1 MAAENI
7 ELIAAY
13 FTLAGDVY
21 PFGPTQI
28 SPYPFRDRVEAAARA
43 GWKGM
48 GLIPDDVDATAAKI
62 GHAEMKRILAANGI
76 KYVELEFLVDW
87 HLDGE
92 RRKKSDELRTR
103 LLAIAEIFGARNIKV
118 GPSLGQDVHHP
129 RPEELVPDIPRMQ
142 EAFAVLCRDAAKHG
156 TAIVLEVMP
165 FGNVRTIEAGRAI
178 VEGANQSNGGLL
190 LDIWHM
196 GRGGI
201 DYNEVATIPHR
212 FISSIELDDADEKVV
227 GSLWEDT
234 IHHRRLP
241 GEGVLHPRT
250 FIRSVQTAGYRGP
263 WGVEILSELSQA
275 SPHRDGPK
283 IVRGDDGA
291 VPAVRANKIEFK
303 YERGVQPTPK
313 LGDWV
318 EVLTEILEL
327 EAKLPKRER
336 RFDAAA
342 VRGAAW
348 ARLRR
353 RARSAS
359 VRQSMAR

>member
-13 FTLAGDVY
+13 FTLAGDAY

-28 SPYPFRDRVEAAARA
+28 SPFPFRDRVEAAARS

-92 RRKKSDELRTR
+92 RRKKSDELRAR

-118 GPSLGQDVHHP
+118 GPGLGQDVNNP

-142 EAFAVLCRDAAKHG
+142 EAFAELCRDAARHG
-156 TAIVLEVMP
+156 TAIVLEIMP
-165 FGNVRTIEAGRAI
+165 FGNVRTIAAGRAI
-178 VEGANQSNGGLL
+178 VERANQPNGGLL
-190 LDIWHM
+190 LDIWHIA
-196 GRGGI
+196 RGGI
-201 DYNEVATIPHR
+201 DYDEITAIPQR
-212 FISSIELDDADEKVV
+212 FVSSIELDDAEEKVV

-241 GEGVLHPRT
+241 GQGALHPQS
-250 FIRSVQTAGYRGP
+250 FIRNVQKAGYRGP
-263 WGVEILSELSQA
+263 WGVEILSA
-275 SPHRDGPK
+275 SFR
-283 IVRGDDGA
+283 
-291 VPAVRANKIEFK
+291 
-303 YERGVQPTPK
+303 
-313 LGDWV
+313 
-318 EVLTEILEL
+318 
-327 EAKLPKRER
+327 KLPLADMAQKS
-336 RFDAAA
+336 FAATMKQFA
-342 VRGAAW
+342 
-348 ARLRR
+348 
-353 RARSAS
+353 
-359 VRQSMAR
+359 